1 MNETVYLAALNRCFN
16 GNWNIA
22 HKLLRHFGS
31 AKAVFGAGLQT
42 LSAVLPGWDA
52 AVRQLCSGELP
63 EEAFREFEWC
73 RREGLE
79 VIAIGEEEYP
89 SRLSQTPEAP
99 LVLFKKGSRRLN
111 GARFLS
117 IVGTRH
123 CTPRSKKYCDMTA
136 EFMSSL
142 KVRPVIVSGMAY
154 GIDTWAHQS
163 ALHYG
168 LDTIAVTATGLDSIY
183 PASNRNLAA
192 KILERGAIVTEYWS
206 GTPPYPCNF
215 VSRNRVVAGMS
226 DGTLVVESR
235 AKGGSLITAK
245 AAFNYNREV
254 FAFPGKIEDECY
266 EGCNMLIA
274 VDIAHLAR
282 GAGDICRELSWA
294 SEGRDGGRNPSLWN
308 SVPPEKR
315 AVLQVLRR
323 CGEMDAAQ
331 IAASCRL
338 SVSQVS
344 YLLLEMEIEGL
355 VRHISANKYVNL

>member
-1 MNETVYLAALNRCFN
+1 M
-16 GNWNIA
+16 
-22 HKLLRHFGS
+22 
-31 AKAVFGAGLQT
+31 
-42 LSAVLPGWDA
+42 
-52 AVRQLCSGELP
+52 
-63 EEAFREFEWC
+63 
-73 RREGLE
+73 
-79 VIAIGEEEYP
+79 
-89 SRLSQTPEAP
+89 
-99 LVLFKKGSRRLN
+99 
-111 GARFLS
+111 
-117 IVGTRH
+117 
-123 CTPRSKKYCDMTA
+123 
-136 EFMSSL
+136 
-142 KVRPVIVSGMAY
+142 
-154 GIDTWAHQS
+154 
-163 ALHYG
+163 
-168 LDTIAVTATGLDSIY
+168 
-183 PASNRNLAA
+183 
-192 KILERGAIVTEYWS
+192 TEYWS